1 MISPVRR
8 TTIVV
13 SDIDQSL
20 SFYQDLLGMQVFYDQ
35 EIQAEASA
43 KLMGVPDCRVRL
55 VSLQSD
61 DSANGMVGLL
71 TFLSPQIQPRADIQ
85 KQLFDP
91 DAALLFMADD
101 IDIQTTFKR
110 LQESGVEIV
119 CPPLEY
125 EVPERGPL
133 SGFTCKDPDGLLV
146 ALMRFGSLQQTAG
159 HVKASPTRRTTIV
172 VGDMD
177 ASLEFYCGTLGLTV
191 FYDQEIASEEE
202 GRLLGIPG
210 ARLRIVSLQ
219 SGTADEGMVGLMQF
233 LSPDI
238 NPRAQV
244 RQAVANPDL
253 FLIFLTDDIQG
264 VHARML
270 QTGADVKCPP
280 IEYEIPGRG
289 TSAGLTCY
297 DPDGVLIEFTQF
309 GPLNSQIS

>member
-1 MISPVRR
+1 
-8 TTIVV
+8 
-13 SDIDQSL
+13 
-20 SFYQDLLGMQVFYDQ
+20 MQVFYDQ

-55 VSLQSD
+55 VSLQSG
-61 DSANGMVGLL
+61 DSVNGMVGLL

-85 KQLFDP
+85 KQLSDP

-101 IDIQTTFKR
+101 IDIQATFKR

-125 EVPERGPL
+125 EVPERGPS

-146 ALMRFGSLQQTAG
+146 TLMRFGSLQQPASCG

-177 ASLEFYCGTLGLTV
+177 ASLQFYRDTLGLTV

-202 GRLLGIPG
+202 GRLMGIPG

-219 SGTADEGMVGLMQF
+219 SETAEEGMVGLMQF
-233 LSPDI
+233 ISPDI
-238 NPRAQV
+238 DPRAQV
-244 RQAVANPDL
+244 RQVVANPDL

-309 GPLNSQIS
+309 GPLNSQTS